1 MYLPLST
8 TRAIAASSSARSG
21 ASGVAVSNRGAGI
34 AAQARWSIPNHP
46 CSGNTADQ
54 AGRRARAKPVV
65 VLWASL
71 RVAIRRSVRRVT
83 RECREFGID
92 HLGHAALTSR
102 AVGPAASILFPT
114 RRRRDYL
121 ATALESVAGQAA
133 ARGAEIVVVE
143 DDPADAGTERLA
155 AAHGARYVALGR
167 PRGLNAARNAAVAA
181 AAADLLCFLDDDVV
195 AWPDWLGAMLA
206 GAADH
211 PDHEAFGGP
220 IRARLE
226 GTNLHACGREPAP
239 VTTLDLGPHD
249 RDAELVWGAN
259 LAVRRSALERVGAFD
274 GARSGP
280 GDEEEWE
287 RRLRAAGGRILYVAA
302 AGVDHRRFGA
312 DARIAGLSRAAWHRG
327 RHSRR
332 FDESKGAAPGL
343 GSELR
348 TLVGCVWHIG
358 RYRCGNGIVLTAQTA
373 GRLREAIAR
382 GNEDDGGPQRAAP
395 AGSIGVAARPAESIG
410 GTDGPAGSIGGT
422 AGPAESR
429 GTTAAPGETSGGS
442 RDYLSGQSGTLGRR
456 GLLVGRAKDLAADAR
471 GLPQARAVRRAA
483 RTAPPR
489 RRVHVAGVTRPEHAA
504 VTRAIEA
511 ELGRSRHDVRLQL
524 APGTA
529 GLGKW
534 ANLRA
539 TLAAHPPEDADWLL
553 LVDDDVAL
561 PRGFL
566 DAFVFVAEH
575 FGLRLAQPAHA
586 FASHAAWPVT
596 RRRPGAIARRTR
608 FVEIGPVT
616 AIHSDAFDVLLPF
629 PQLEMGWGLDVQWSE
644 RAAAAGLPLGIVDVT
659 PIRHLRPV
667 AASYPHAEAI
677 AEADRFL
684 AERPYVTRAQAA
696 EVLEEWRT
704 L

>member
-1 MYLPLST
+1 MP
-8 TRAIAASSSARSG
+8 
-21 ASGVAVSNRGAGI
+21 
-34 AAQARWSIPNHP
+34 
-46 CSGNTADQ
+46 
-54 AGRRARAKPVV
+54 
-65 VLWASL
+65 
-71 RVAIRRSVRRVT
+71 
-83 RECREFGID
+83 
-92 HLGHAALTSR
+92 
-102 AVGPAASILFPT
+102 PAASILFPT

-121 ATALESVAGQAA
+121 ATALESVAAQAA
-133 ARGAEIVVVE
+133 AQGAEIVVVE
-143 DDPADAGTERLA
+143 DDPADAETERLA
-155 AAHGARYVALGR
+155 SEHGARYVALGR
-167 PRGLNAARNAAVAA
+167 SRGLNVARNAAVEAA
-181 AAADLLCFLDDDVV
+181 AGDLLCFLDDDVV
-195 AWPDWLGAMLA
+195 AWPEWLGAMLA
-206 GAADH
+206 GAAGH
-211 PDHEAFGGP
+211 PGHEAFGGP

-274 GARSGP
+274 GRRSGP

-302 AGVDHRRFGA
+302 AGVDHRRTGA
-312 DARIAGLSRAAWHRG
+312 DARIAGLSRAAWRRG

-332 FDESKGAAPGL
+332 FDESKGTAPGL
-343 GSELR
+343 ARELR
-348 TLVGCVWHIG
+348 TLAGCVWHTG

-373 GRLREAIAR
+373 GRLREAVAR
-382 GNEDDGGPQRAAP
+382 GEEDDG
-395 AGSIGVAARPAESIG
+395 
-410 GTDGPAGSIGGT
+410 
-422 AGPAESR
+422 
-429 GTTAAPGETSGGS
+429 
-442 RDYLSGQSGTLGRR
+442 RDYLSGRSGTLGRR
-456 GLLVGRAKDLAADAR
+456 KLLAGRAKDLVADAR
-471 GLPQARAVRRAA
+471 AVPQSHAVRRAG
-483 RTAPPR
+483 RTAPPP
-489 RRVHVAGVTRPEHAA
+489 RRVVVAGVARSEHAA
-504 VTRAIEA
+504 VARAIEA
-511 ELGRSRHDVRLQL
+511 ELGRSRHDVRLHF
-524 APGTA
+524 APAAA

-539 TLAAHPPEDADWLL
+539 TLAAHPPGGADWLI
-553 LVDDDVAL
+553 LVDDDVVL

-616 AIHSDAFDVLLPF
+616 AIHSDAFGVLLPL
-629 PQLEMGWGLDVQWSE
+629 PELEMGWGLDGHWSA
-644 RAAAAGLPLGIVDVT
+644 RAAAAGLPLGIVDIT

-696 EVLEEWRT
+696 EVLAEWRR